1 MTKEFNAQNVR
12 AATKR
17 GFDAMYT
24 IFRADVKREWP
35 HMDKKARMA
44 AARGLVA
51 LNHIATYP
59 MQYLSRAATQAA
71 WNERAQKYAA
81 EHQCM
86 EAKYA
91 YYIVPSPVSIICDNV
106 NGAILNS
113 HDRCELYNFA
123 HNVMQYEY
131 RIGDNTDLLAE
142 KYARHIISMQHLLSA
157 RANAAKANMFVRP
170 FLEIALQLRN
180 R

>member
-1 MTKEFNAQNVR
+1 MTKEFNAQHVR
-12 AATKR
+12 TATKR
-17 GFDAMYT
+17 GFEALYT

-44 AARGLVA
+44 AARSLVA

-59 MQYLSRAATQAA
+59 MQHLSRAATQAA

-81 EHQCM
+81 EKQLPD
-86 EAKYA
+86 AKYA
-91 YYIVPSPVSIICDNV
+91 YYIVPSPVSIICNNV
-106 NGAILNS
+106 DGAIMNGD
-113 HDRCELYNFA
+113 DRCELYNFA

-131 RIGDNTDLLAE
+131 RIGDTKDMLSDD
-142 KYARHIISMQHLLSA
+142 YARHIISMQRLLSA
-157 RANAAKANMFVRP
+157 RANAAKSNMFVRP